1 MSETPVQLDHLS
13 KRYGPAT
20 AVDDLSFT
28 IRPGAVTGFLG
39 PNGAGKTTTLRVLL
53 GLAEPSAG
61 SAMIFGRRYAEL
73 DDPLGTVGAVLE
85 TATFHP
91 WRTARQHLR
100 IVAAAAGID
109 GERVAE
115 VLRLVDLAGAA
126 DRRVGGFS
134 LGMRQ
139 RLGLAGALL
148 GRPRLLVLDEPA
160 NGLDPE
166 GIRWLRILLRDYVR
180 DGNSVLI
187 SSHLLSEV
195 AHTVDDVVIIAAGRV
210 RAQCPLEELT
220 TTSLEDAFFQ
230 LTSTVKEMA

>member
-1 MSETPVQLDHLS
+1 VT
-13 KRYGPAT
+13 KRYGPT
-20 AVDDLSFT
+20 VAVDDLSFE

-39 PNGAGKTTTLRVLL
+39 PNGAGKTTTLRMLL
-53 GLAEPSAG
+53 GLATPSAG
-61 SAMIFGRRYAEL
+61 IATIFGRQYAEL

-109 GERVAE
+109 EARIAQ

-148 GRPRLLVLDEPA
+148 GAPRLLVLDEPA

-166 GIRWLRILLRDYVR
+166 GIRWLRTLLRDYVLG
-180 DGNSVLI
+180 GNSVLI

-195 AHTVDDVVIIAAGRV
+195 AHTVDDVVIIADGRV
-210 RAQCPLEELT
+210 RAHCALQDLT
-220 TTSLEDAFFQ
+220 TTSLEDAFFE
-230 LTSTVKEMA
+230 LTMKEPA